1 MKDTLSKY
9 TTEVRFI
16 CETVAG
22 YDSSQGHLPVN
33 QILDVAAPKV
43 FNFTF
48 PIFDEAYRH
57 VLEKK
62 ILKHFYTREIG
73 LETVGL
79 WMLKLDTKMN
89 EIMPLYNQ
97 FYMSELLVFNPLYDV
112 DLTRDHTLSRNET
125 ADMSGNGTADLNRNG
140 TNDITGTGKRNG
152 TSETDETGNR
162 ESSIRESVDTD
173 ERGSESSDTTGKST
187 TDGTNGSTT
196 DATNTGNHTDAYS
209 DTPQGDVTGVE
220 ANKYLTNYRKIND
233 TSTGKNTVSGTDKTD
248 VSSSENATVDTDKT
262 IEVSR
267 NVSNNEDTTR
277 KSTVMSGDSSETT
290 QHSTNTDTEKRTN
303 TQTEN
308 RKIDSLDDYLE
319 HVKGKTAGASYSKL
333 LLEFRQTFLNI
344 DMQIIGELEELF
356 MGLW

>member
-1 MKDTLSKY
+1 MSKY

-16 CETVAG
+16 CETEAG
-22 YDSSQGHLPVN
+22 YDSSRGYLSVN

-43 FNFTF
+43 FNFPF
-48 PIFDEAYRH
+48 PIFDEAYRQ

-79 WMLKLDTKMN
+79 WKLKLDTKMN

-97 FYMSELLVFNPLYDV
+97 FYKSELLEFNPLYDV

-125 ADMSGNGTADLNRNG
+125 ADMTGNGTADLNRNG

-152 TSETDETGNR
+152 TSETNETGNR
-162 ESSIRESVDTD
+162 ESSIRENVDTD
-173 ERGSESSDTTGKST
+173 ERGSTSSDTTGNST

-196 DATNTGNHTDAYS
+196 DATNTSNHTDAYS

-220 ANKYLTNYRKIND
+220 TNKYLTNYRKIND

-248 VSSSENATVDTDKT
+248 VSSNENTMADTDKT

-267 NVSNNEDTTR
+267 NVSNNEDTTG
-277 KSTVMSGDSSETT
+277 KSTGMSSDSSETT
-290 QHSTNTDTEKRTN
+290 QHGTNTDTEKRTN

-319 HVKGKTAGASYSKL
+319 HVKGKTAGASYSKM

-344 DMQIIGELEELF
+344 DMQIIDELEELF